1 MSAGG
6 SSNDVPRRRL
16 VQGHGPQLSGGTE
29 PYQLR
34 RGDCARVKLRDEW
47 ALIVK
52 DASVLAYLSRVQLA
66 RKLLEAA
73 KLIGELRGKA

>member
-1 MSAGG
+1 MRAGDT
-6 SSNDVPRRRL
+6 DVPRQRQVR
-16 VQGHGPQLSGGTE
+16 GPGAQLSGGAE
-29 PYQLR
+29 PYQLL

-47 ALIVK
+47 ALMVK

-73 KLIGELRGKA
+73 KLIGELRTKP